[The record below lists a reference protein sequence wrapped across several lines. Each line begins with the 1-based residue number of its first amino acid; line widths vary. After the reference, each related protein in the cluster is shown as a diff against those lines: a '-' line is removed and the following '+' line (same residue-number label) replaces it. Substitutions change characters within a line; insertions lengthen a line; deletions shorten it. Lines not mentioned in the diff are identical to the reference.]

1 MNIICVTIQKQMNL
15 DGSEEVRIEIDYIVA
30 CDLVIHPNIPIQGPS
45 PRQELPAFSVE
56 SPVPAP
62 EEELIT
68 R

>member
-1 MNIICVTIQKQMNL
+1 MVTIKKQRNL
-15 DGSEEVRIEIDYIVA
+15 DGSEKVRIEIDHIVA